1 MDCVLMDKM
10 PTVTKIE
17 KRNPPNGAKTH
28 VVRKHHVLDT
38 LLTQI
43 HGATLLITI
52 SLTFQLFRSFK
63 AGLATKKFQVFS
75 TQFVLMDHAY
85 ISDPLGNTGYHPR
98 I

>member
-52 SLTFQLFRSFK
+52 SMTFQLFRSFK
-63 AGLATKKFQVFS
+63 AGLATKKFQVFC
-75 TQFVLMDHAY
+75 
-85 ISDPLGNTGYHPR
+85 NR
-98 I
+98 IVIICQA